1 MTRVTAVTA
10 VTAVRR
16 YRIAGPDPT
25 ARDTLVR
32 ALETRGLTVTAA
44 TGAGAGQRR
53 DGVVVQLRGEA
64 AAAALLADLVRE
76 GVLVSHFAPE
86 GSRLE
91 NAYLG
96 LHLEGP
102 RTEGD
107 RP

>member
-1 MTRVTAVTA
+1 MDVAECLVIRPAILAALPDLRRLVTLGGSRTAELTLAVTETPAGLDIA
-10 VTAVRR
+10 VT
-16 YRIAGPDPT
+16 GGKPMTP
-25 ARDTLVR
+25 
-32 ALETRGLTVTAA
+32 
-44 TGAGAGQRR
+44 
-53 DGVVVQLRGEA
+53 
-64 AAAALLADLVRE
+64 ALLADLVRE